1 MKTLVARVPDEIVA
15 VVRYHTTSIGLRTSD
30 YLEML
35 IMADLEKNQ
44 PEMLKKVKKETTIK

>member
-1 MKTLVARVPDEIVA
+1 MKTLVARLPDAIVA

-30 YLEML
+30 YLERL

-44 PEMLKKVKKETTIK
+44 PEMFKKAKKETVTR